1 MANKPSEANFFPDVP
16 VYPEM
21 GTFMPVYGKFDLTTY
36 IQGASDYEIMAFLV
50 GKYNACLEAYGNITK
65 LSTDTITACKQL
77 QDWINSWFTNLDVQE
92 EINKKIDSMVAD
104 GSFGRL
110 LHQTFDAQINQQTTS
125 AVTAWL
131 VANVTPTGSAVV
143 VDKSLSIE
151 GAAADA
157 KATGDMFKS
166 LIFATYQFNQL
177 QSIKP
182 SNVTVHN
189 VNSNHIT
196 ADYYNNDSPTS
207 GTVTAGG
214 YGIVGALTEA
224 IPANSDF
231 YIYIIGEFNDL
242 HLAFILADSSN
253 STKITSSASA
263 TEFELVSGTNI
274 YKLHMKSNNY
284 TSSSADYKYL
294 FVTGGLDI
302 PLTNLICNVYL
313 MKNSLLYDIVNKGS
327 ESPLFDTYQF
337 NQLQSIKPSNVTVH
351 NVNSNHITADYYNN
365 DSPTSG
371 TVTAGGYG
379 IVGAL
384 TEAIPANSDFYIYII
399 GEFNDLHLAF
409 ILADSSNST
418 KITSSASA
426 TEFEL
431 VSGTNIYKL
440 HMKSNNYTSSSAD
453 YKYLFVTG
461 GLDIPLTNLIC
472 NVYLMKNSLLYDIVN
487 KGSESEKYDAD
498 IIFWG
503 DSLTAGAGGN
513 GTTYPAVCSTE
524 LNVSYLNMGVGG
536 ETAYTIASRQGGN
549 NLLIYN
555 TLSNIPINDMKA
567 ILGTSNPLRQGS
579 SGVNPISI
587 AGQSCTLTISQTS
600 VTDTDATYSITGFVG
615 TLKSETPVKF
625 SGASK
630 KGKVTVIFVGQNGP
644 SDFNNLVTI
653 IDSMIRQTNGKVIVI
668 GLSTGTSISRASL
681 ETAMLAHYGNTYF
694 NSRNMLSQY
703 GMNVVGL
710 TPSSNDITA
719 INEGSVPP
727 SLRYDSVHLNA
738 NGYTAL
744 GKMLADKIRSLGY
757 LD

>member
-166 LIFATYQFNQL
+166 LIFA
-177 QSIKP
+177 
-182 SNVTVHN
+182 
-189 VNSNHIT
+189 
-196 ADYYNNDSPTS
+196 
-207 GTVTAGG
+207 
-214 YGIVGALTEA
+214 
-224 IPANSDF
+224 
-231 YIYIIGEFNDL
+231 
-242 HLAFILADSSN
+242 
-253 STKITSSASA
+253 
-263 TEFELVSGTNI
+263 
-274 YKLHMKSNNY
+274 
-284 TSSSADYKYL
+284 
-294 FVTGGLDI
+294 
-302 PLTNLICNVYL
+302 
-313 MKNSLLYDIVNKGS
+313 
-327 ESPLFDTYQF
+327 TYQF